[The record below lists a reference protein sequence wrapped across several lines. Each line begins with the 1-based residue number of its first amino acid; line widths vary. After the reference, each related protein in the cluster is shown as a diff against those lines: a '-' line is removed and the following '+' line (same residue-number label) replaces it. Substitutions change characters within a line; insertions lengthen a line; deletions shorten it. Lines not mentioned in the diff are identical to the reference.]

1 MMPARQ
7 TMALVALLAV
17 AALALGCGK
26 ADAVKRDVSFVTK
39 LSDADRKAAVAQKLC
54 PVTEER
60 LGSMGLPIKVVADDQ
75 SFFICCESC
84 KDDAMDRFDELYVKA
99 HKPAG

>member
-1 MMPARQ
+1 MPAQ
-7 TMALVALLAV
+7 LSSIVALLAAV
-17 AALALGCGK
+17 ALALGCGK

-39 LSDADRKAAVAQKLC
+39 LTDADRKAAVAQKLC

-60 LGSMGLPIKVVADDQ
+60 LGSMGVPIKVVADDQ

-84 KDDAMDRFDELYVKA
+84 KSDAMDRFDELYAKA
-99 HKPAG
+99 HTPAG